1 MAKSHLKLRYARFF
15 FKLRTRNF
23 LTYAPA
29 VADE

>member
-15 FKLRTRNF
+15 FKITQTQF